1 MNTKKLKLPT
11 LIIVM
16 GMLLAVLSC
25 FITCIIKEPVI
36 KEHDFEY
43 SVTYML
49 DGEEQTLNGLYK
61 CSFLEIDTADLGN
74 VREYTGVHEQNGVE
88 LYERSFL
95 LAEKNGVELHVE
107 IMLDE
112 NYLMGDSNIYI
123 ADPGNDDPYLIAYDA
138 EDMVVEVSEVFDAEI
153 IGWDFPEPIENS
165 FKFAGFS
172 ILHAVS
178 MLVMISI
185 AVLTIIACG
194 IFVKKDVTVKYNWID
209 KLSTVFNYI
218 IGFVV
223 IPLFVVF
230 IWAMQIVESEETFSY
245 QAYLCL
251 PALMTFTI
259 AASVALRRKGF
270 KKIGMLV
277 QLVCPVLA
285 FAHLILGSFI

>member
-61 CSFLEIDTADLGN
+61 CSFLAINTADLGN

-251 PALMTFTI
+251 PALMTFAI
-259 AASVALRRKGF
+259 AASVALPSR
-270 KKIGMLV
+270 
-277 QLVCPVLA
+277 
-285 FAHLILGSFI
+285 